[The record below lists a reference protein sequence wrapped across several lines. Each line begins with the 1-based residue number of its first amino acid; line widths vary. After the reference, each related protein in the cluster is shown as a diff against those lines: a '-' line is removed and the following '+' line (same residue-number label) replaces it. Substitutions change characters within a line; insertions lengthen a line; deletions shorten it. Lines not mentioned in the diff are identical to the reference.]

1 MKFREVN
8 RQVMAK
14 AGTKDLIDPRNKFT
28 CNDNNYTNSKV
39 VNISF
44 SNLAY
49 DFKVR
54 WKPWL
59 D

>member
-14 AGTKDLIDPRNKFT
+14 AGTKDLIDPRNQFT

-54 WKPWL
+54 
-59 D
+59 